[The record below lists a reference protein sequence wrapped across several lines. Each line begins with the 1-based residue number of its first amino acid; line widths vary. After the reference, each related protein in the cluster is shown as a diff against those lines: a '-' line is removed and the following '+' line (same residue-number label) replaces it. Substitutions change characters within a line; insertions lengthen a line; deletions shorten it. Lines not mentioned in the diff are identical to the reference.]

1 MSTADVA
8 RNKAAIIERCVRRT
22 REVYGGDDVN
32 LTDDVTKQDSIILN
46 IQRACEASVDLAMHL
61 VRKHHLGIPQDSRHA
76 FDLLAEARKVDRRLA
91 DVLKRMV
98 GFRNVVTQP
107 STTWTRCVA
116 PSSASSIAAPPA
128 STWSSSSTRDTPRA
142 TLRGFS
148 TRIS

>member
-98 GFRNVVTQP
+98 GFRNVAVHDYQHLNLDIV
-107 STTWTRCVA
+107 RA
-116 PSSASSIAAPPA
+116 IIQRNLDDLLEFARSALLSEV
-128 STWSSSSTRDTPRA
+128 
-142 TLRGFS
+142 
-148 TRIS
+148 